1 MSARLYSNENVPL
14 GLVLKLRELGYDV
27 LTTHEVLQA
36 NRRVPDDEVLTF
48 ATARSRA
55 VLTFN
60 RRDFQKLHLQTR
72 GSHAGIVCC
81 KVDHDHAALAARI
94 DTAIRSAGGLLT
106 GKEIRVGRSA

>member
-1 MSARLYSNENVPL
+1 MSGRLYSNENVPL

-27 LTTHEVLQA
+27 LTTHEALQA
-36 NRRVPDDEVLTF
+36 NRRVPDDEVLSF
-48 ATARSRA
+48 ATEQLRA
-55 VLTFN
+55 MLTFN

-72 GSHAGIVCC
+72 GAQAGIVCC

-94 DTAIRSAGGLLT
+94 DTEVHAAGDLLA